1 MDGGWSSNRFV
12 CACARLGQLLF
23 LVKLQRD
30 LALSPFSSAHLHL
43 LEAGSTKGSIGG
55 ETAFL
60 NLLATRDEFDLER
73 KNASQLAVLFRPVE
87 S

>member
-1 MDGGWSSNRFV
+1 MDGGWGSNRFV
-12 CACARLGQLLF
+12 CACAGLGHLLF

-30 LALSPFSSAHLHL
+30 LALSPVSSAHLHF

-55 ETAFL
+55 EIAFL
-60 NLLATRDEFDLER
+60 NLLATRDEFDLEP
-73 KNASQLAVLFRPVE
+73 KNASQLAVLFQSVE